1 MPLYPSLTQIARLSA
16 MGMFSGP
23 QASASSAQAIV
34 SRLRRGQEWASR
46 RLPSLITRFAEFS
59 SSDVQESLHV
69 DLPIIERRS
78 AMIQWA
84 DFADEWGAR
93 ARSLP
98 SAATLCTA
106 LGMLAKHSLS
116 VSGPSGAAAYLVAPN
131 VLEAGV
137 RAKFDLG
144 DWAKWVSLR
153 ARVDT
158 WLSMRTPFYRE
169 YCRELVAA
177 APIDAI
183 DAEELARQLLLRE
196 CIIDV
201 FMDSLTPKD
210 LSSVNW
216 ITTHRPA
223 DFMVDGAL
231 ISLLGGVAPAGIA
244 QLRREMAN
252 EVHQILTGP
261 GLESI
266 LNNRMWPSF
275 Q

>member
-1 MPLYPSLTQIARLSA
+1 M
-16 MGMFSGP
+16 
-23 QASASSAQAIV
+23 
-34 SRLRRGQEWASR
+34 
-46 RLPSLITRFAEFS
+46 
-59 SSDVQESLHV
+59 
-69 DLPIIERRS
+69 
-78 AMIQWA
+78 
-84 DFADEWGAR
+84 
-93 ARSLP
+93 
-98 SAATLCTA
+98 
-106 LGMLAKHSLS
+106 
-116 VSGPSGAAAYLVAPN
+116 
-131 VLEAGV
+131 

-153 ARVDT
+153 AGVDT

-244 QLRREMAN
+244 QLRREMTN
-252 EVHQILTGP
+252 EVHHILTGP

>member
-23 QASASSAQAIV
+23 QASSASAQAIV

-46 RLPSLITRFAEFS
+46 RLPSLIARFAEFS
-59 SSDVQESLHV
+59 SSDVQESVCV

-78 AMIQWA
+78 AMVQWA
-84 DFADEWGAR
+84 DFADEWGVR

-116 VSGPSGAAAYLVAPN
+116 VSGSSGAAAYLVAPN

-153 ARVDT
+153 AGVDT

-196 CIIDV
+196 CVIDV

-231 ISLLGGVAPAGIA
+231 ISLLGGVAPAGIT
-244 QLRREMAN
+244 QLRR
-252 EVHQILTGP
+252 
-261 GLESI
+261 
-266 LNNRMWPSF
+266 
-275 Q
+275 